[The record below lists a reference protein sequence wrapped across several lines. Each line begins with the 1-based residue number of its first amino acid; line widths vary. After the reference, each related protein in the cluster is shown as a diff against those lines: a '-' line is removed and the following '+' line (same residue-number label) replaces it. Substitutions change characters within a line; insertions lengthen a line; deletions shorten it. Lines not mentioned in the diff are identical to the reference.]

1 MTDSEREELVYD
13 IAQDQLK
20 RTSSEGVWAFATD
33 RLCWLLMEEPD
44 DVILKLHSNIGKK
57 EKKKKTKTTGK
68 GF

>member
-20 RTSSEGVWAFATD
+20 RTSSAGVWAFATD

-44 DVILKLHSNIGKK
+44 DVILKLHAMIG
-57 EKKKKTKTTGK
+57 KKKTKTKAK

>member
-20 RTSSEGVWAFATD
+20 RTTPAGVWAFATD

-44 DVILKLHSNIGKK
+44 DVLLKLHSKIGKK
-57 EKKKKTKTTGK
+57 KVKGKPK